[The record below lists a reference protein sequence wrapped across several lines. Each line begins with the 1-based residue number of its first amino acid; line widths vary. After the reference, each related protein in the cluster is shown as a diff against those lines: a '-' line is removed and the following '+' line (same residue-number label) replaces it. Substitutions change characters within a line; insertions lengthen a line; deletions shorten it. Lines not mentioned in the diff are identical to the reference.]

1 MFAVSLGLIAA
12 LCWSTH
18 DVVARSYAARMGP
31 FRLAFVVALA
41 GAALLAP
48 IVAWRGTIW
57 QAEGWA
63 LGHAAAL
70 GCVYAL
76 ALGGLL
82 KAFSLAPVS
91 IVGPMTAGYPALVVI
106 WGLFNGL
113 VPVALEW
120 LGLALVLTGAVTVGA
135 ASEMTGDR
143 KTFTKAQLLAALF
156 AIIAANVG
164 FASAVVL
171 GQSAATGMGE
181 VETTFVSRFPAALL
195 LLPLL
200 FSDVRRQ
207 TSWPRG
213 GSLAI
218 WAMSA
223 LDVAAV
229 TAVNAAGH
237 FPNKEFA
244 AMGVSA
250 YGGLAVLLAMMF
262 LRERV
267 TRGQWFGIALICT
280 GIACLGWPK
289 EF

>member
-1 MFAVSLGLIAA
+1 MLAVSFGLFAA

-18 DVVARSYAARMGP
+18 DVIARLYAERFGPYRM
-31 FRLAFVVALA
+31 AFLVALA
-41 GAALLAP
+41 GAIILLPA
-48 IVAWRGTIW
+48 VLWRGVIW

-63 LGHAAAL
+63 LGYATAL

-76 ALGGLL
+76 ALGGLF

-91 IVGPMTAGYPALVVI
+91 IVGPMTAGYPALVVV
-106 WGLFNGL
+106 WGLINGL
-113 VPVALEW
+113 SPAPLEW
-120 LGLALVLTGAVTVGA
+120 LGLALVLAGAVIVGA
-135 ASEMTGDR
+135 SGGEGGGRTSISPG
-143 KTFTKAQLLAALF
+143 QLLFALL

-171 GQSAATGMGE
+171 GQTAAVSLGE

-200 FSDVRRQ
+200 FIGQRRQ
-207 TSWPRG
+207 ASWPAR

-218 WAMSA
+218 FAMSA
-223 LDVAAV
+223 MDVAAV

-244 AMGVSA
+244 AMGISA
-250 YGGLAVLLAMMF
+250 YGGLAVLLAMIF
-262 LRERV
+262 LREKV
-267 TRGQWFGIALICT
+267 SPGQWFGIALICI

-289 EF
+289 D